1 MSAHIAVLNGMNRYE
16 WNWKLSDIV
25 QDKDVTVFS
34 TFSCGG
40 AAAWG
45 TKEQALRFLGM

>member
-1 MSAHIAVLNGMNRYE
+1 MRHLSLSAHIAVLNGMNRYE

-40 AAAWG
+40 G
-45 TKEQALRFLGM
+45 QQHGVQKSRL